1 MRPSF
6 QGRSPERLA
15 PRLQETKQGCGVAF
29 WKGLLGVPDRDS
41 EEALS
46 LAFPGKRNHLAL
58 FGTSIFHRCGNDG
71 RILKAKLMF
80 DFLSQKKKIVLG
92 AEVSPTTDKLSRGRG
107 TVFHLNDQASSG
119 PWARP
124 WAGRASSPVQH
135 RQSLRIAIIA
145 EFHAASGVNGQCHKP
160 SQK

>member
-1 MRPSF
+1 MAIRRHSLFLGGGCGRNVWGPVCRLESMRPSF

-41 EEALS
+41 EKALS

-71 RILKAKLMF
+71 LTEGGF
-80 DFLSQKKKIVLG
+80 SFLNIHTIYLRLNC
-92 AEVSPTTDKLSRGRG
+92 SPTYDI
-107 TVFHLNDQASSG
+107 
-119 PWARP
+119 
-124 WAGRASSPVQH
+124 QH
-135 RQSLRIAIIA
+135 PIKNH
-145 EFHAASGVNGQCHKP
+145 EV
-160 SQK
+160 